1 MRHTLLPL
9 NERIALR
16 REYYVRVGV
25 VACFI
30 LSTVFVVGIV
40 SLFPTFIKTISMEGS
55 MKSNSLNLGKE
66 SVDPEL
72 KLIQQK
78 VTKSLALLDLLGKE
92 DKNPKMTEL
101 IKGII
106 DIKGDIKFNNFSAM
120 KTSTTTFTM
129 SIQGVSPTRNSLLA
143 FKDRYESLYPGNKID
158 LPVSELAKSSN
169 ISFSLQLK
177 QIMHEK

>member
-16 REYYVRVGV
+16 REYYIRAGV

-30 LSTVFVVGIV
+30 LSLVFVMGIA
-40 SLFPTFIKTISMEGS
+40 SLFPAFIKTISTEES
-55 MKSNSLNLGKE
+55 FKSNALNLSKQ

-72 KLIQQK
+72 KPIQQK
-78 VTKSLALLDLLGKE
+78 VTKSLALLDLLGKG

-101 IKGII
+101 IEGII
-106 DIKGDIKFNNFSAM
+106 DIKGDIKFNNFSAT
-120 KTSTTTFTM
+120 KISTSTFTM

-177 QIMHEK
+177 QKMYEK